1 MTVKYE
7 KVEENKIKLTV
18 TVEKEIFNE
27 GLDVAFKKVVK
38 DITIPGFRKG
48 KVPRFIFEKKFGVES
63 LYEEAI
69 NYIITKEYPKAIE
82 EAKIEPVAQPEIDV
96 DFENIGKD
104 KPFTFYATVY
114 VKPEV
119 KLGQYKEI
127 EVKPLSTE
135 VTDEDVEKEIKLL
148 LEQHAELVVKE
159 KEAANGDT
167 VIIDYEGFIDDKAF
181 AGGKATNYALKLGS
195 NSFIPGFEE
204 QLVGIKAGEEREIL
218 VTFPE
223 DYHAE
228 DLKGQEAKFIV
239 KCHEVKELVTP
250 ELNDDFIKELNRE
263 NINTVEELK
272 EDMKKNLI
280 TRKETQARN
289 HLVDTVVDNAAKNA
303 EINIPEVMIEQE
315 TEAMLKET
323 ENRLSQQGISLDLYL
338 KFTGNT
344 MENFK
349 EQLKEQAEKR
359 IRYNL
364 TLEQIAKEENIEVTE
379 EDIDKEFSQ
388 LAENYNLP
396 IEQIKSYFPDTTY
409 LKEDIR
415 IRKAVDFLV
424 DNVKKVD

>member
-1 MTVKYE
+1 M
-7 KVEENKIKLTV
+7 
-18 TVEKEIFNE
+18 
-27 GLDVAFKKVVK
+27 
-38 DITIPGFRKG
+38 
-48 KVPRFIFEKKFGVES
+48 
-63 LYEEAI
+63 
-69 NYIITKEYPKAIE
+69 
-82 EAKIEPVAQPEIDV
+82 
-96 DFENIGKD
+96 
-104 KPFTFYATVY
+104 
-114 VKPEV
+114 
-119 KLGQYKEI
+119 
-127 EVKPLSTE
+127 
-135 VTDEDVEKEIKLL
+135 
-148 LEQHAELVVKE
+148 
-159 KEAANGDT
+159 
-167 VIIDYEGFIDDKAF
+167 
-181 AGGKATNYALKLGS
+181 
-195 NSFIPGFEE
+195 
-204 QLVGIKAGEEREIL
+204 
-218 VTFPE
+218 
-223 DYHAE
+223 
-228 DLKGQEAKFIV
+228 

-323 ENRLSQQGISLDLYL
+323 ENRLSQRISLDLYL

-396 IEQIKSYFPDTTY
+396 IEQIKPISQ
-409 LKEDIR
+409 IQH
-415 IRKAVDFLV
+415 I
-424 DNVKKVD
+424 